1 MKSSYYNFYKDMDDK
16 IKVMN
21 AVTGKTATLSARVGK
36 LLQENQLQD
45 IGQENLDKLA
55 GAGFVVDDEIDEIAR
70 LEQGFIARHTGKK
83 RWNITLTLTLLC
95 NCDCPYCFEEKNIDP
110 AHPFIDM
117 EALKKFSEKYL
128 KDAEFV
134 HFGLFGGEPLLAM
147 EQLKEFFTFF
157 RQFSEKNGV
166 AYHANLVSNGVLLDN
181 DRLKILVDLCHV
193 RSIQIT
199 LDGYK
204 NTHDLTRKL
213 KDGTPTFDRIVANI
227 KNAARH
233 VPKYKISLIVRI
245 NLEKSSYEDV
255 EQIFAEFEE
264 EEKTNFYIYFRNI
277 FSSERYEAEPEECH
291 LDIAYLQ
298 KRATELHFRMKMNH
312 PNHPSHCS
320 ADAGE
325 TEFYLLPGGTI
336 WKCINDMKYPQNCI
350 GRMNEEGDI
359 EYNEYAQVWEK
370 ESPFEDEECRICTLL
385 PICWGGCPM
394 IKLKTGEHHCI
405 YEKTSGVLM

>member
-1 MKSSYYNFYKDMDDK
+1 MDDK

-21 AVTGKTATLSARVGK
+21 AVTGKTANLSKRVGT
-36 LLQENQLQD
+36 LLQENNLD
-45 IGQENLDKLA
+45 EIGEENLSKLA
-55 GAGFVVDDEIDEIAR
+55 GIGVVVDDEVDEIHR

-95 NCDCPYCFEEKNIDP
+95 NCDCPYCFEEKDMDP
-110 AHPFIDM
+110 AHPFIDF

-147 EQLKEFFTFF
+147 EKLVDFFTYFQEF
-157 RQFSEKNGV
+157 AKENQLT
-166 AYHANLVSNGVLLDN
+166 YHSNLVSNGVLLDDN
-181 DRLKILVDLCHV
+181 RLKTLVELCHV

-204 NTHDLTRKL
+204 NTHDVTRKL

-227 KNAARH
+227 KNTARR
-233 VPKYKISLIVRI
+233 VPKYKIGLTVRI

-255 EQIFAEFEE
+255 EKIFAEFTED
-264 EEKTNFYIYFRNI
+264 EKKHFFIYFRNI
-277 FSSERYEAEPEECH
+277 FSSERYEAEPSECH

-298 KRATELHFRMKMNH
+298 KRATQLNFKMRMNH

-325 TEFYLLPGGTI
+325 TEFYLLPNGTI
-336 WKCINDMKYPQNCI
+336 WKCINDMNYPQNCI
-350 GRMNEEGDI
+350 GKLNEEGI
-359 EYNEYAQVWEK
+359 LEYNEYANVWEQK
-370 ESPFEDEECRICTLL
+370 SPFEDEECRVCTLL

-394 IKLKTGEHHCI
+394 IKVKTGKHHCI